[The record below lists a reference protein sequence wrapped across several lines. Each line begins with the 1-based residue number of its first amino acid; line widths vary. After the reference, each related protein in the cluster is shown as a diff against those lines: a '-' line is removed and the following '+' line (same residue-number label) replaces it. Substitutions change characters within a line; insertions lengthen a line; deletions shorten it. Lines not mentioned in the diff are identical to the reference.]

1 MAKAETMKLALGP
14 LLYFWDRQTVAE
26 FYNRVCHAPVDIVY
40 LGETV
45 CSKRRALRLTDWLR
59 LADTLTS
66 AGKEVVLSTLA
77 LVEAESELSTMRRI
91 TDNGRFLVE
100 ANDMGAVNMLNTR
113 WPFVVGPHVNVYN
126 AAALRLLAEFGARRW
141 VAPVEL
147 DRNALRAMQRQ
158 RPHGLETEVFAFGR
172 LPLAFS
178 ARCFTA
184 RAHNVSKDECDLRCV
199 EHPDGMPLLTQ
210 EGKPFLVLNGIQVQS
225 GRTHSL
231 IGEIAELRDLDIDVV
246 RVSPQSRGTF
256 EIIDVFRK
264 VLDGRMHAGP
274 AAETLMPFMSA
285 GPCDGY
291 WHGLPGV
298 SWTRGG

>member
-1 MAKAETMKLALGP
+1 
-14 LLYFWDRQTVAE
+14 
-26 FYNRVCHAPVDIVY
+26 
-40 LGETV
+40 
-45 CSKRRALRLTDWLR
+45 
-59 LADTLTS
+59 
-66 AGKEVVLSTLA
+66 
-77 LVEAESELSTMRRI
+77 MRRI

-147 DRNALRAMQRQ
+147 DRDALRAMQRQ

-184 RAHNVSKDECDLRCV
+184 RAHNVSKDECDLRCA
-199 EHPDGMPLLTQ
+199 EYPDGMPLLTQ
-210 EGKPFLVLNGIQVQS
+210 EGEPFLVLNGIQVQS

-256 EIIDVFRK
+256 EIIDVFRGSDRITEHVFEMRLPI
-264 VLDGRMHAGP
+264 VLQRVEQILNVQAGLGIALDAEPTVEKQRVRIFTSGSEQPEILQAP
-274 AAETLMPFMSA
+274 A
-285 GPCDGY
+285 DGY
-291 WHGLPGV
+291 VGMHG
-298 SWTRGG
+298 